1 MEVRPWN
8 GCAPFEQQPEILLVV
23 DQLAKR
29 YGRLPSEILELD
41 IWEISL
47 AMACLMQAD
56 ATAGVLMKRLN
67 ADNMPVFPVVV
78 LRD

>member
-1 MEVRPWN
+1 MEAQPWN

-23 DQLAKR
+23 DQLARR
-29 YGRLPSEILELD
+29 YGKLPSEIMELD
-41 IWEISL
+41 IWETSL

-56 ATAGVLMKRLN
+56 ATAGQLMRRLN

>member
-1 MEVRPWN
+1 
-8 GCAPFEQQPEILLVV
+8 
-23 DQLAKR
+23 
-29 YGRLPSEILELD
+29 
-41 IWEISL
+41 
-47 AMACLMQAD
+47 MQAD